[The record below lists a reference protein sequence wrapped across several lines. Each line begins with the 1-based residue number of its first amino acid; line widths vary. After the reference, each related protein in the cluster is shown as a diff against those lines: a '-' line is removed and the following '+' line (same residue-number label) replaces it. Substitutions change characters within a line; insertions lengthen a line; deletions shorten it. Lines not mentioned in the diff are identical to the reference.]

1 MSVQTYSIKR
11 AENIMELR
19 NTYNDLLAE
28 YYTLYKNYLGYKFTN
43 NKGPKQVE
51 LKLPVPTF
59 DEVVNDKVT
68 DKKYNIPNAYTASKY
83 KLTGYSDADGSE
95 GRRVLDIIKNNCAAN
110 PACKGYSNRGEL
122 KSDITKLETST
133 MAVAADHLRQK
144 LWIKKTTFLKIIPAV
159 TLAKNARERLDVLK
173 SKIDDILKELKE
185 NIDTTDLELKDH
197 SEIVDKKRGEILVR
211 NKEIQ
216 KQDKDLEA
224 INLKLVSRKRQN
236 EFSLERN
243 KYKKFMLVML
253 VIANIILLGY
263 FGFLLTKSP
272 GTSL

>member
-19 NTYNDLLAE
+19 NTYDDLLTE

-51 LKLPVPTF
+51 QKLDVPTF
-59 DEVVNDKVT
+59 DEVVNNKVA
-68 DKKYNIPNAYTASKY
+68 DVKYNIGTPHVKCGVKGCDDKT
-83 KLTGYSDADGSE
+83 LLDTGGS
-95 GRRVLDIIKNNCAAN
+95 VLELIKNNCASN
-110 PACKGYSNRGEL
+110 VACKGYTNRGEL

-133 MAVAADHLRQK
+133 MAAAAGQLPYK
-144 LWIKKTTFLKIIPAV
+144 LWKKKTTKTITVPAV
-159 TLAKNARERLDVLK
+159 TLAKNAKGRLDVLK

-272 GTSL
+272 GASV